1 MMRHLV
7 PVVVAGAALLAAA
20 PAAAESE
27 AADTRELSHGY
38 AMFHLAAS
46 RLSHIDK
53 ALWLK
58 AEPETVTD
66 LLEALATTMGELVA
80 SLEGYQDTPPAIRL
94 DDTGLPRLEV
104 EKRQSVYLA
113 RGLELGTPIFGRTGT
128 DFERTLLLSLS
139 AAINQQVHLL
149 KVMQD
154 DEPAEPRKAWLRD
167 AHAQLKALYERFVER
182 LDADYF
188 CAPSG

>member
-113 RGLELGTPIFGRTGT
+113 MGEPVKIEEEDAPAEIGIAAMG
-128 DFERTLLLSLS
+128 SSSS
-139 AAINQQVHLL
+139 AATYAAI
-149 KVMQD
+149 
-154 DEPAEPRKAWLRD
+154 EPPML
-167 AHAQLKALYERFVER
+167 
-182 LDADYF
+182 
-188 CAPSG
+188 